1 MPGSVYKKDFA
12 KSGYACFLFFLNTNV
27 FVAHDV
33 NAISLFSF
41 FLPCHDLNFST
52 LYTKFDLVDLK
63 A

>member
-1 MPGSVYKKDFA
+1 M
-12 KSGYACFLFFLNTNV
+12 